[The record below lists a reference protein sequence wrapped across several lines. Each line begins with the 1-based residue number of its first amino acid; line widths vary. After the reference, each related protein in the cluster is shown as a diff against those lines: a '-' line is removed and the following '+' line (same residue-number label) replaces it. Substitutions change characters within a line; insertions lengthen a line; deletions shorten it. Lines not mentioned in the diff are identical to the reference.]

1 MDFIK
6 PGVTAHEVDAVARD
20 LITKAGY
27 GEYFNHRL
35 GHGIGM
41 DVHEYPSIVAGN
53 DLVIQEGMCF
63 SNEPGI
69 YIPGK
74 VGVRIEDCLY
84 VTENGCESFTHTDHD
99 LLIF

>member
-1 MDFIK
+1 
-6 PGVTAHEVDAVARD
+6 
-20 LITKAGY
+20 
-27 GEYFNHRL
+27 
-35 GHGIGM
+35 
-41 DVHEYPSIVAGN
+41 
-53 DLVIQEGMCF
+53 MCF